1 MDIVW
6 TDLRTDMI
14 KHLIQG
20 KHDITSAA
28 EQLTTQVNKFQ
39 FHPLTI
45 EDIKDAMPTSNQKTS
60 ILSFSYDDPIPD
72 LPEAPLR
79 SNKWRITIYFH
90 YTKKKT
96 FKLIIQK
103 TNQSVSG
110 STFSYSTVD
119 ESITTVRKDTSKEDL
134 QSNQFLY
141 YLRDLIGVNLK
152 RIKEVALCESL
163 VYIHDYSYQLLC
175 GNGVKVKGA
184 DCYYCRGRKLKRKF
198 KDV

>member
-1 MDIVW
+1 
-6 TDLRTDMI
+6 
-14 KHLIQG
+14 
-20 KHDITSAA
+20 
-28 EQLTTQVNKFQ
+28 
-39 FHPLTI
+39 
-45 EDIKDAMPTSNQKTS
+45 MPTSNQKTS

-96 FKLIIQK
+96 FKLIIRK
-103 TNQSVSG
+103 TNQTVSG

-119 ESITTVRKDTSKEDL
+119 ESITIVRKDTSKEDL

-198 KDV
+198 KDI